1 MGGGARDDHRLDAPE
16 GSGSRSSARS
26 ALSLRRLASLLGL
39 GVLAAGLVAGCLP
52 WAVPTE
58 RAVAFLGGPL
68 ARTYGI
74 VLSASGPAESAL
86 LPLPRLSLGGVR
98 LTSMGG
104 EIPLA
109 EGGALKLQ
117 FNLFALL
124 TGRIEVTTASLEG
137 GMVNLPTRDDDMR
150 WAEPRARAARLLE
163 PGAAHPRRLTLSR
176 VTVTGRDLR
185 DGQAQTA
192 QDVDLNVSW
201 PAWSAEIDIA
211 GAFRWNAVPARFT
224 VSGLRAADLAAGARS
239 PFAATADWP
248 AGSLSIEGDG
258 SFTAQPALTG
268 SASLRTRSVPETL
281 GWMGGDMALSPV
293 IEALALSGRFEVRER
308 TLLLPSVRLNIG
320 EDRFEG
326 AGSVS
331 LAGARPSIQATLAAD
346 TLNLAPL
353 LAETLRLFGL
363 DADDPPGRTG
373 RSLALRPLTG
383 GDLDLRIS
391 AGQARMGPLAFE
403 DVAASV
409 LVRQGGIEASLNRA
423 TLQGGLVKG
432 RLGLTPGVDDPDKT
446 EVRLQG
452 AFDRL
457 DFGALL
463 VDLGQDRWVFG
474 GARGQF
480 TFEGAGTTPDA
491 LVRHIDGRASV
502 AIDGGALAGID
513 LADVVHRNG
522 AVAAGALA
530 RRNGRTAFEHAGLS
544 LRVVDGIGE
553 IVDATL
559 RTSALTGAL
568 SGAVVL
574 PERRIETRAQI
585 LPRAAPDGTT
595 RPGPS
600 YAITGPWNAV
610 VVRKAA
616 PEDGDTGFTATGAL
630 RHPAAGGK
638 PDLPPAARAYAP

>member
-1 MGGGARDDHRLDAPE
+1 M
-16 GSGSRSSARS
+16 
-26 ALSLRRLASLLGL
+26 
-39 GVLAAGLVAGCLP
+39 
-52 WAVPTE
+52 
-58 RAVAFLGGPL
+58 AFLGGPL

-74 VLSASGPAESAL
+74 VLTASGPAEAAL
-86 LPLPRLSLGGVR
+86 LPLPRLGLGGVR
-98 LTSMGG
+98 LSPTAAGDG
-104 EIPLA
+104 PPLA

-117 FNLFALL
+117 FDLLALL

-137 GMVNLPTRDDDMR
+137 GRVNLPTRDDDVR
-150 WAEPRARAARLLE
+150 WAGARARAARLLE
-163 PGAAHPRRLTLSR
+163 PGAVHPRRLTLSR

-185 DGQAQTA
+185 DGQVQTA
-192 QDVDLNVSW
+192 EDVDLNVSW
-201 PAWSAEIDIA
+201 PNWSAQVDIA

-224 VSGLRAADLAAGARS
+224 VSGLRAADLATGART
-239 PFAATADWP
+239 PFTATADWP
-248 AGSLSIEGDG
+248 AGSLSVEGEG
-258 SFTAQPALTG
+258 SFAAGPALTG
-268 SASLRTRSVPETL
+268 SVSLRTRSMPETL
-281 GWMGGDMALSPV
+281 GWMGGDIALSPV

-308 TLLLPSVRLNIG
+308 TLLLPSVRLTVG

-331 LAGARPSIQATLAAD
+331 LAAARPSIQATLAAD

-353 LAETLRLFGL
+353 LGETLRLFGL
-363 DADDPPGRTG
+363 DADEEAGRNGRT
-373 RSLALRPLTG
+373 LALRPLTG

-391 AGQARMGPLAFE
+391 AGRARMGPLAFE

-409 LVRQGGIEASLNRA
+409 LVRQGGIEAALSRA

-432 RLGLTPGVDDPDKT
+432 RLGLTPGADDPDRT

-457 DFGALL
+457 DLGALL

-474 GARGQF
+474 GARGHF
-480 TFEGAGTTPDA
+480 AFEASGTTPDA
-491 LVRHIDGRASV
+491 LVRHIDGRASL

-530 RRNGRTAFEHAGLS
+530 RRNGRTPFEHAGLT
-544 LRVVDGIGE
+544 LRVVDGVGE
-553 IVDATL
+553 IVDAAL

-574 PERRIETRAQI
+574 PERRIESRAQ
-585 LPRAAPDGTT
+585 LVPRAAADGTT

-600 YAITGPWNAV
+600 YAITGPWDAV

-616 PEDGDTGFTATGAL
+616 PEDGDNGFTATGAL

-638 PDLPPAARAYAP
+638 PNLPAAARAYAP